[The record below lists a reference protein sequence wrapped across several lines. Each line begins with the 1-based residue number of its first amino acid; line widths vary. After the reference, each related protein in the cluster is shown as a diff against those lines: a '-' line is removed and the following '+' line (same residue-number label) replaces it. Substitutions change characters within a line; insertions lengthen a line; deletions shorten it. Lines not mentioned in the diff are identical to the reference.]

1 MKPAPPDVPRLLLGV
16 SSLGQPVRATRDR
29 QLEVASRFKEPESL
43 AVALVKAVAVGADA
57 IVVPPTNDVRVALA
71 ELNKDLPLL
80 VRTPH
85 TPVADDLH
93 WEPPLALEV
102 GDDSSPGAWSPARA
116 GAAVTN
122 LLPLSMATDLASR
135 AWPRIERE
143 VNTFSAKSVRGI
155 LVPAA
160 VTDLALAANQPRFIE
175 RLLKIAHTK
184 VGLVGFET
192 RNLGHLLS
200 RLGPW
205 GVAPDFVMGPVN
217 PRGVGMM
224 PDQAGV
230 LAAIAASGVKVIACE
245 LRAGGMVAL
254 DEGAAYARQHGCWG
268 ILAELVDLDDVPKEL
283 KGLLPG
289 AAA

>member
-1 MKPAPPDVPRLLLGV
+1 MKPAPPEVPRLLLGV
-16 SSLGQPVRATRDR
+16 SSLDQPVRTTRDR

-43 AVALVKAVAVGADA
+43 AVALVKAVGVGADA
-57 IVVPPTNDVRVALA
+57 LVVPPTNDVREALA
-71 ELNKDLPLL
+71 ELHKDLPLL

-85 TPVADDLH
+85 TPVADDLR
-93 WEPPLALEV
+93 WEPSLALEV
-102 GDDSSPGAWSPARA
+102 GDDSNPGSWSPARA

-135 AWPRIERE
+135 VWPRIERE
-143 VNTFSAKSVRGI
+143 VATFSAKSVRGI

-160 VTDLALAANQPRFIE
+160 VTDLALAANQPKFFE
-175 RLLKIAHTK
+175 RLLKVAHSK
-184 VGLVGFET
+184 FGLVGFET

-224 PDQAGV
+224 PDQARV
-230 LAAIAASGVKVIACE
+230 LAEIEASPVKVIGCE

-254 DEGAAYARQHGCWG
+254 DEGAAYARQRGCWG
-268 ILAELVDLDDVPKEL
+268 VLAELVDLDDVPKEL
-283 KGLLPG
+283 KGLVPG

>member
-1 MKPAPPDVPRLLLGV
+1 MKPAPPEIPRLLLGV
-16 SSLGQPVRATRDR
+16 SSLGQPVRTTRDR

-57 IVVPPTNDVRVALA
+57 IVVPPTNDVREALA
-71 ELNKDLPLL
+71 ELHKDLPLL

-85 TPVADDLH
+85 TPVADDLR
-93 WEPPLALEV
+93 WEPSLALEV
-102 GDDSSPGAWSPARA
+102 GDDSVPGAWSPARA

-122 LLPLSMATDLASR
+122 LLPLSMSTDLASR
-135 AWPRIERE
+135 VWPRIERE
-143 VNTFSAKSVRGI
+143 VSTFSAKSVRGI
-155 LVPAA
+155 VVPAA
-160 VTDLALAANQPRFIE
+160 ITDLALAANEPRFFE
-175 RLLKIAHTK
+175 RLLKLAHTK
-184 VGLVGFET
+184 VGVVGFET

-205 GVAPDFVMGPVN
+205 GVAPDFVMGAVN

-224 PDQAGV
+224 PDQARV
-230 LAAIAASGVKVIACE
+230 LSEITASTVKVIGCE

-254 DEGAAYARQHGCWG
+254 DEGAAYARLHGCWG

-283 KGLLPG
+283 KGLVPG

>member
-43 AVALVKAVAVGADA
+43 AVALVKAVAVGAEA
-57 IVVPPTNDVRVALA
+57 IVVPPTNDVRLALA

-85 TPVADDLH
+85 TPVASDLH

-175 RLLKIAHTK
+175 RLLKVAHTK

-200 RLGPW
+200 RLATW

-224 PDQAGV
+224 PDQARV
-230 LAAIAASGVKVIACE
+230 LAEIASSGVKVIGSE

-268 ILAELVDLDDVPKEL
+268 IVAELVDLDDVPKEL